1 MAFYGGMVWKTWGL
15 FFFTS
20 VELNIFEFFF
30 FLSCSVMVLIVS
42 SQISME
48 NAVWG
53 TTIVD
58 SLICLQLILS
68 IEKTE

>member
-1 MAFYGGMVWKTWGL
+1 
-15 FFFTS
+15 
-20 VELNIFEFFF
+20 
-30 FLSCSVMVLIVS
+30 MVLIVS

-53 TTIVD
+53 TTIGD